1 MSDMVD
7 MIKEIVGL
15 LKPKVKLDNLSLA
28 IKFAYLLF
36 FFVSLF
42 VDSQITIRHCLC
54 ILGFH
59 VTSSKFKKV
68 GNY

>member
-15 LKPKVKLDNLSLA
+15 LKPKVNLDNLSFA

-36 FFVSLF
+36 LSCLIVRRFPNYNPPLFIYVFFVF
-42 VDSQITIRHCLC
+42 T
-54 ILGFH
+54 
-59 VTSSKFKKV
+59 
-68 GNY
+68 

>member
-36 FFVSLF
+36 LSCLIVRRFPNCNPPLF
-42 VDSQITIRHCLC
+42 MHSWFSRDVINI
-54 ILGFH
+54 
-59 VTSSKFKKV
+59 
-68 GNY
+68 